1 MSTFLLIGMALLGI
15 FGVYVL
21 LWCAEENKNL

>member
-1 MSTFLLIGMALLGI
+1 MSNILLIGVALLGI